1 MKRKKKSKVLA
12 WTMISLL
19 FLATMPAGASSV
31 HPVTEQERGF
41 VGATHVATITY
52 ADLTETNVNTAQ
64 TLTDVFNVTANQRI
78 ELIGMELIT
87 AFDAGNNATGS
98 VLVTVGDAAAGTD
111 FYLDSAELNSNKT
124 EVWMKYGRGFQGVTT
139 ATRTN
144 VTAVSQQTTTL
155 NYAGTNA
162 PTVTVTPQT
171 TTLNYA
177 GTNAPTVTVTPQTTT
192 LNYAGTNAPT
202 VTVTPQTTTLN
213 YAGTN
218 APTVTV
224 VPVLATNTIV
234 YLDGSSNIVTNT
246 IVYVASATATAT
258 LTAGSLAVATNATA
272 TATLTAGSLAVATNA
287 TATATLT
294 AGSLAVATNATAT
307 ATLTA
312 GSLAVGTNVAV
323 TTAAQASVTALT
335 DSAQGRK
342 VYTVDDTID
351 FVFTPNAANALS
363 ENTTGEVKFY
373 FKVIR

>member
-177 GTNAPTVTVTPQTTT
+177 GTNAPTVTV
-192 LNYAGTNAPT
+192 
-202 VTVTPQTTTLN
+202 
-213 YAGTN
+213 
-218 APTVTV
+218 

-246 IVYVASATATAT
+246 IVYVAS
-258 LTAGSLAVATNATA
+258 
-272 TATLTAGSLAVATNA
+272 
-287 TATATLT
+287 
-294 AGSLAVATNATAT
+294 ATAT